1 MSSLI
6 KKSTISL
13 AVYARL
19 KIHLSFSPF
28 VFAEFMQLVG
38 QYIVVAFGVTTESFF
53 YEPARQ
59 KTQCREIQVIQ

>member
-53 YEPARQ
+53 SNLLHKKHSVEKFR
-59 KTQCREIQVIQ
+59 

>member
-13 AVYARL
+13 AVYARR

-53 YEPARQ
+53 YKPARQ